1 MPIVI
6 ENMCKY
12 LRFCIFLYPNISKY
26 LNISLYFRDKSLN
39 LSAEIIKFNP
49 FHRMSQ
55 VISFLHD
62 KGGCA
67 KTTSCVNL
75 GFALWLLGKKV
86 LLIDTDP
93 QCNLT
98 DTVDKTVHLEAE
110 TTIYDW
116 LHDFKPGE
124 QRSLPI
130 YTRYEGLD
138 YVPGS
143 HSMSNINAELQLM
156 YNREHRLSDFL
167 DIEDPESGA
176 KIRNMYD
183 YIFIDCAPGGETLM
197 NTNALVASDFV
208 IVPTEAGI
216 YSLQGLPRLLDY
228 IDKVRTQ
235 LRCTVS
241 ILGYLLVRWNAQ
253 KAISKEVKAYYSN
266 EEEVKAP
273 LFPVYIREC
282 VRCTESVAYEMSLF
296 EYSPDCTAADD
307 YMRVAEY
314 LIGRKAR
321 PKTWTPVKWG
331 QIANAAFQRFTKE
344 REGEIVDS

>member
-1 MPIVI
+1 
-6 ENMCKY
+6 
-12 LRFCIFLYPNISKY
+12 
-26 LNISLYFRDKSLN
+26 
-39 LSAEIIKFNP
+39 
-49 FHRMSQ
+49 MSQ
-55 VISFLHD
+55 VISLLHD

-86 LLIDTDP
+86 LLVDTDP
-93 QCNLT
+93 QCNMT

-110 TTIYDW
+110 STIYDW

-124 QRSLPI
+124 KRSLPI
-130 YTRYEGLD
+130 YTRYDGLD

-156 YNREHRLSDFL
+156 YNREHRLRDFL
-167 DIEDPESGA
+167 DTVDPESGA

-197 NTNALVASDFV
+197 NTNALVASDYV

-228 IDKVRTQ
+228 IEKVRTQ
-235 LRCTVS
+235 LRCPVS

-253 KAISKEVKAYYSN
+253 KAISKE
-266 EEEVKAP
+266 E
-273 LFPVYIREC
+273 
-282 VRCTESVAYEMSLF
+282 
-296 EYSPDCTAADD
+296 
-307 YMRVAEY
+307 
-314 LIGRKAR
+314 IGKSTRL
-321 PKTWTPVKWG
+321 
-331 QIANAAFQRFTKE
+331 NSSHQR
-344 REGEIVDS
+344 

>member
-1 MPIVI
+1 MV
-6 ENMCKY
+6 
-12 LRFCIFLYPNISKY
+12 
-26 LNISLYFRDKSLN
+26 
-39 LSAEIIKFNP
+39 
-49 FHRMSQ
+49 
-55 VISFLHD
+55 VSFLHD

-67 KTTSCVNL
+67 KTTSCVNI

-110 TTIYDW
+110 STIYEW
-116 LHDFKPGE
+116 MHDPKPGE
-124 QRSLPI
+124 QLPLPI
-130 YTRYEGLD
+130 YTRYDGLD

-156 YNREHRLSDFL
+156 YNRERRLADFL
-167 DIEDPESGA
+167 EITDPSTGV
-176 KIRNMYD
+176 KIRDMYD

-197 NTNALVASDFV
+197 NTNALVASDYV

-228 IDKVRTQ
+228 IDKVRVQ
-235 LRCTVS
+235 LRCPVS
-241 ILGYLLVRWNAQ
+241 IMGYLLIRWNPQ
-253 KAISKEVKAYYSN
+253 RTISREVKAYYSN
-266 EEEVKAP
+266 EAEVRAP
-273 LFPVYIREC
+273 LFPVSIREC

-296 EYSPDCTAADD
+296 EYSPTSTAADD

-314 LIGRKAR
+314 MIGQKSR
-321 PKTWTPVKWG
+321 PKTWTPVRWG
-331 QIANAAFQRFTKE
+331 QIANRAYQIFVKE
-344 REGEIVDS
+344 REGEFCQEGPNE

>member
-1 MPIVI
+1 
-6 ENMCKY
+6 
-12 LRFCIFLYPNISKY
+12 
-26 LNISLYFRDKSLN
+26 
-39 LSAEIIKFNP
+39 
-49 FHRMSQ
+49 MSQ

-110 TTIYDW
+110 STIYDW

-130 YTRYEGLD
+130 YTRYDGLD

-156 YNREHRLSDFL
+156 YNREHRLANFL
-167 DIEDPESGA
+167 DTVDPESGA

-197 NTNALVASDFV
+197 NTNALVASDYV

-235 LRCTVS
+235 LRCPVS

-273 LFPVYIREC
+273 LFPVYVREC

-314 LIGRKAR
+314 MIGRKAR

-331 QIANAAFQRFTKE
+331 QIANTAFKRFMKE
-344 REGEIVDS
+344 RES